1 MIVEDKYVAAGVR
14 GGQSALGR
22 PLPLDAGGLA
32 LKHDRKGLLTS
43 ASDVA
48 GSADAEFWITLGPGS
63 ALDGKRVVFGEV
75 LVGLEVLQT
84 LNALAR
90 DRPGRNATWAAGAV
104 IRDAGVIRNGTV
116 VPQLDAPPA
125 KQAAEDKIV
134 DESAKAKIVD
144 ESTKAK
150 IVNESTKDKPV
161 DAATNDKSIDASTND
176 KSMDAATNDKP
187 VDASTNAKPIAT
199 TTNDNK
205 AAEAVASPASPLPVE
220 QANRNARVMPEHAA
234 LRLNESLPLVY
245 LDVSIKDKLVGRMEI
260 VLFTDASPRHA
271 ENFRCA
277 GTVVMRS
284 CESLVCA
291 GVWSCRPCT
300 A

>member
-48 GSADAEFWITLGPGS
+48 GSADAEFWITLGPDS

-144 ESTKAK
+144 ESTKDKAADESTK
-150 IVNESTKDKPV
+150 DKTADESTKDKP
-161 DAATNDKSIDASTND
+161 IDASTND
-176 KSMDAATNDKP
+176 KPADT
-187 VDASTNAKPIAT
+187 STT
-199 TTNDNK
+199 DNK

-277 GTVVMRS
+277 STVVMGS
-284 CESLVCA
+284 CE
-291 GVWSCRPCT
+291 
-300 A
+300 

>member
-14 GGQSALGR
+14 GGQSALGK

-48 GSADAEFWITLGPGS
+48 GSADAEFWITLGPDS
-63 ALDGKRVVFGEV
+63 ALDGRRVVFGEV

-125 KQAAEDKIV
+125 AQATED
-134 DESAKAKIVD
+134 KAKIVD
-144 ESTKAK
+144 ESSTDKAAA
-150 IVNESTKDKPV
+150 ESTKDKII
-161 DAATNDKSIDASTND
+161 DESTKDKAADESTKDKAA
-176 KSMDAATNDKP
+176 DAATNDKP
-187 VDASTNAKPIAT
+187 VEAT
-199 TTNDNK
+199 TSTDK

-277 GTVVMRS
+277 STVVMGS
-284 CESLVCA
+284 CE
-291 GVWSCRPCT
+291 
-300 A
+300 